1 MAGFLLDTNVIS
13 ELIKPAPKQSV
24 VSWTEEQVVDDLYL
38 SAITI
43 GELVRGLRRLADG
56 RKRRRYDTWVRRDL
70 ARQFEGRILVYD
82 RESAIIWGEIMGDG
96 DRKGRPKSYPDAQ
109 IASIARRYGLVLVTR
124 NTRDFKDMDVDLFDP
139 WEIN

>member
-109 IASIARRYGLVLVTR
+109 IASMGCSIKWKAA
-124 NTRDFKDMDVDLFDP
+124 
-139 WEIN
+139 